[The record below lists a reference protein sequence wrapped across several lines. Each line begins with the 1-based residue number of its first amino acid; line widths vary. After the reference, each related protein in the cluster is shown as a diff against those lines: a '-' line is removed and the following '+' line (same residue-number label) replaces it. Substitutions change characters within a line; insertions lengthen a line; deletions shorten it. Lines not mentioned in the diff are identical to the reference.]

1 MKEHKE
7 KAKKMSRKIIVCLIG
22 KSAAGKDTLALLLS
36 RRPGWHNVVSC
47 TTRPKREKEIEGQS
61 YYFLTPNE
69 FAQKVID
76 GDMIEATYFNSWH
89 YGTLKSS
96 IVDGI
101 NVGVWNPEGYDCL
114 KETLKNDPDIILKPY
129 WIRCSDKTRLLRS
142 VNRESD
148 PDIHEIIRRFQADEE
163 DFELLDEDKD
173 LTSLWNETDQDML
186 KCFHYI
192 LDDVEKVKDV

>member
-1 MKEHKE
+1 M
-7 KAKKMSRKIIVCLIG
+7 
-22 KSAAGKDTLALLLS
+22 
-36 RRPGWHNVVSC
+36 
-47 TTRPKREKEIEGQS
+47 
-61 YYFLTPNE
+61 
-69 FAQKVID
+69 
-76 GDMIEATYFNSWH
+76 
-89 YGTLKSS
+89 
-96 IVDGI
+96 
-101 NVGVWNPEGYDCL
+101 
-114 KETLKNDPDIILKPY
+114 KNDPDIILKPY